1 VNTIKDMVN
10 IAWRNA
16 MEGKNAKVVRND
28 MDYYAEAAWQTA
40 IYPDAGKDLNYP
52 VIGLLSEAGEVAGE
66 AKRVLRDDGGKLT
79 KERRAAIAKELGD
92 VLWYVA
98 ACAKTI
104 GVSLS
109 TIATMNLVKLNGR
122 KQRGQL
128 KGKGGE
134 RGEKPRYVN
143 GTCPRCGAEEY
154 AETDE
159 AIHS

>member
-1 VNTIKDMVN
+1 MNDMIK
-10 IAWRNA
+10 IAWRNEMA
-16 MEGKNAKVVRND
+16 GKTVKVVRND

-40 IYPDAGKDLNYP
+40 IYPAAGKDLNYP
-52 VIGLLSEAGEVAGE
+52 ALGLMSEAGEVAGE

-104 GVSLS
+104 GVSMS

-122 KQRGQL
+122 QQRGQL
-128 KGKGGE
+128 KGKGGD
-134 RGEKPRYVN
+134 RGECWPD
-143 GTCPRCGAEEY
+143 CPACGGKGQY
-154 AETDE
+154 AETKE
-159 AIHS
+159 IIHS